1 MNKAILVASGGAL
14 GSVLRWYVGVI
25 ITKTT
30 YSFPYHTL
38 VVNVVG
44 SLLMGMGVAWLFKNQ
59 PSDDLRLFLLTGFC
73 GGFTTF
79 SAFSIEG
86 LQLIQTQQYI
96 TFAVYILATL
106 LLGGLAVFLGYNL
119 LS

>member
-1 MNKAILVASGGAL
+1 MYKAILVASGGAV
-14 GSVLRWYVGVI
+14 GSVLRWYVGVMAS
-25 ITKTT
+25 KFY

-38 VVNVVG
+38 IVNVVG

-59 PSDDLRLFLLTGFC
+59 SSDDLRLLLLTGFC

-86 LQLIQTQQYI
+86 LQLIQTQQYT
-96 TFAVYILATL
+96 TFALYIAATL